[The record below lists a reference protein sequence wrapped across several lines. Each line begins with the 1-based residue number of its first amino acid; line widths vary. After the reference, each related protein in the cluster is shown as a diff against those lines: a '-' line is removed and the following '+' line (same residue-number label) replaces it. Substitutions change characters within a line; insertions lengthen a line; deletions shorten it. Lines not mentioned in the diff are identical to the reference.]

1 VWTVH
6 ADGSIDFKFEEIKL
20 PDIPATISK
29 RYTPELVD
37 FCFNKN
43 TAFSEER

>member
-1 VWTVH
+1 V
-6 ADGSIDFKFEEIKL
+6 A
-20 PDIPATISK
+20 DIPPAITK

-43 TAFSEER
+43 TAFSEGH